1 MGETKASGPPFGAAA
16 ADIFHDDMR
25 EREPSA
31 MSTHSQRKSSR
42 PQTGRR
48 HILRTPVV
56 ITRSGRIG
64 IDIAK
69 PQFHTLVFGANLIG
83 LVRVVMTRTTDQGL
97 LDLIVGYAL
106 ITLPIAVLLGRVA
119 LKKMKERS
127 PRLYTSAMSMV
138 AFGVYAMPGQLHQ
151 LVPTQRSNVVA
162 LGTMAAL
169 VIGSAFAELL
179 HRAARFDDD
188 DGGGKPESSVTT
200 RLPPAQTARATRS
213 MPKRNRRRR
222 PSRNHKA
229 AVVRA
234 AGEQRR
240 TRGGPTP

>member
-31 MSTHSQRKSSR
+31 MSTHSQPKSSR

-64 IDIAK
+64 IDVAK

-83 LVRVVMTRTTDQGL
+83 LVRVVMTRTTAREL
-97 LDLIVGYAL
+97 PELVVGYAL
-106 ITLPIAVLLGRVA
+106 IALPLAVILGRVA

-151 LVPTQRSNVVA
+151 QMPVQRSNVVA

-169 VIGSAFAELL
+169 VVGSAFAELL
-179 HRAARFDDD
+179 HRAARLDE
-188 DGGGKPESSVTT
+188 GGSKPDTSAAT
-200 RLPPAQTARATRS
+200 RPPPSTQTARPPRS
-213 MPKRNRRRR
+213 MPKRNRRRH

-229 AVVRA
+229 AVVKPV
-234 AGEQRR
+234 GEQRR
-240 TRGGPTP
+240 TRGGPTQ